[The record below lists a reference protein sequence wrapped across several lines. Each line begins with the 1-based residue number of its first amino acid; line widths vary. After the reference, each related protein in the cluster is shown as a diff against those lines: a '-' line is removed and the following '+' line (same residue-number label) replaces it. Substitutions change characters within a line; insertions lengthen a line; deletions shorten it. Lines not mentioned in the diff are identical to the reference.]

1 MSASLRISHLE
12 KSFPNGK
19 RVIRDVSFDVAPGEI
34 VALLGPSGC
43 GKTTTLRSVAGLENP
58 TGGVI
63 EIDNRTVA
71 APAQKIMT
79 PPQDRN
85 IGMVF
90 QSYAIWPHM
99 TVAQNVSY
107 PLRLRRNRRASSKS
121 VETRLVEVLQ
131 LVGLLELRDRPA
143 TALSGGQMQRIALA
157 RSLIY
162 EPALIL
168 FDEPLSNLDIK
179 LRLRLR
185 DELRTIVKA
194 AGMTALYVTHD
205 QEEAIAIGD
214 RIGVMK
220 DGELIQIASAADL
233 YSKPA
238 NEFVA
243 DFTGATNILHGVLR
257 ERGEE
262 TGDIELADGSRLTA
276 RMIDPLA
283 PGAAVTVRFRPQD
296 AKLRPAD
303 GAGIPTQVVQS
314 RFLGSTT
321 SHTISIGGQQV
332 EAVEAGTC
340 VKSDKIGAMK
350 LFLDPAT
357 TWSYAKTA

>member
-1 MSASLRISHLE
+1 MSASLRIYHLE

-19 RVIRDVSFDVAPGEI
+19 RVIRDVSFEVGAGEI

-43 GKTTTLRSVAGLENP
+43 GKTTTLRSVAGLEIP
-58 TGGVI
+58 TGGTI
-63 EIDNRTVA
+63 EIDDRVVA
-71 APAQKIMT
+71 APVQKIMV

-107 PLRLRRNRRASSKS
+107 PLRLRKNRRASIKS
-121 VETRLVEVLQ
+121 VETRLVEVLE

-162 EPALIL
+162 EPSLIL

-220 DGELIQIASAADL
+220 DGELIQIASAMEL

-243 DFTGATNILHGVLR
+243 DFTGATNVLTGVLR
-257 ERGEE
+257 ERVDGI
-262 TGDIELADGSRLTA
+262 GHIELADRSLVSA
-276 RMIDPLA
+276 RMVDQLA
-283 PGAAVTVRFRPQD
+283 PGAPVTIRFRPQD
-296 AKLRPAD
+296 AKLRPSD
-303 GAGIPTQVVQS
+303 NAGVPVQIMQS

-321 SHTISIGGQQV
+321 SHTVNIAGARI

-340 VKSDKIGAMK
+340 VNPEKLGEMR

-357 TWSYAKTA
+357 TWSYGRTA